1 MAKLLLLP
9 KKLLAPCSGA
19 CVGGRRGWEAW
30 CSDSHAG
37 WQGGAG
43 WGGARRGGRGEGRGG
58 ERAAE
63 AGTCSGGRD
72 LSRLDLCELFVP
84 KRPRVVSHTVLAPR
98 AWPALGQAR
107 VLLFDG
113 HERRQKVVSLETRAK
128 KIGDRPGADG
138 GRASVSRAGWVRGG
152 KQRPCGR
159 GERMELKAAP
169 PPTRVRLLTRIC
181 ARCRAPRHRVARSP
195 PARVVHPS
203 VARQLD
209 LERAAPPCLGGLA
222 MPRAAGHVHRG
233 REAAA
238 QQGPSALHLHWRR
251 STELFRGQQ
260 PSVPAE
266 FAVKTCSRPWSRCA
280 VAGVC
285 VRVQSR

>member
-1 MAKLLLLP
+1 MHRL
-9 KKLLAPCSGA
+9 
-19 CVGGRRGWEAW
+19 
-30 CSDSHAG
+30 
-37 WQGGAG
+37 
-43 WGGARRGGRGEGRGG
+43 ARRVAGRGRAGRGRGEGRGG
-58 ERAAE
+58 KRAAE

-72 LSRLDLCELFVP
+72 LSGLALCELLVAN
-84 KRPRVVSHTVLAPR
+84 RPRMVPRTVFAPR

-113 HERRQKVVSLETRAK
+113 HERRQKVVPLETRAK

-159 GERMELKAAP
+159 GERTELKAAP

-209 LERAAPPCLGGLA
+209 LERAVPPRLGGLA
-222 MPRAAGHVHRG
+222 VPCAAGHVHRG
-233 REAAA
+233 REAT
-238 QQGPSALHLHWRR
+238 QEGSSARR
-251 STELFRGQQ
+251 STEVFSQ
-260 PSVPAE
+260 
-266 FAVKTCSRPWSRCA
+266 
-280 VAGVC
+280 
-285 VRVQSR
+285 